1 VEEAMGGETT
11 AKQIVEQLSDV
22 ATVEGAELAAH
33 LP

>member
-1 VEEAMGGETT
+1 MVWRRRWEE
-11 AKQIVEQLSDV
+11 KQIVEQLSDV